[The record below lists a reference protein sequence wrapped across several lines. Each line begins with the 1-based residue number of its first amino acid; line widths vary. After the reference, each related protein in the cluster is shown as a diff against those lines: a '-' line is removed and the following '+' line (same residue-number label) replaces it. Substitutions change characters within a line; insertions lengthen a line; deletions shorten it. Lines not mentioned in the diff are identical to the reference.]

1 MRRMMIAMLTL
12 SACFPACAPAS
23 GTGERPGPADVAL
36 DQIVTGNARF
46 ALDLYDRLKGD
57 GNLFFSPYSVSTALA
72 MTYAGARGET
82 EREMAEVLHFPV
94 AGPPAEAGRV
104 PDALAAAVREEV
116 ASAFGALEE
125 GLAAD
130 PETRGYELHVAN
142 SLWGHVDYPFVDSY
156 IEFVGEHFD
165 APLTLVDFLRDAEG
179 ARLKINAWVEERTRE
194 RIKNLIPSGT
204 LTPATVLVLT
214 NAIYFKGD
222 WETQFDP
229 ERTREAEFRGLGGA
243 TTVRMM
249 SRKGDYGYS
258 EDEDVQ
264 ILELPYKG
272 DDLSMVVLLPKVEG
286 PAGLDAL
293 ERALTVESLD
303 AWIGELRERSVAV
316 SIPRFEMTWGTR
328 ELKGALQALA
338 MRLAFDA
345 GSADFSGM
353 SAGERLFIGHVLHKA
368 FIEVNEEGTEA
379 AAATAVAMLR
389 ASLPLTFRADR
400 PFVFM
405 IRDRNTGSILF
416 LGRITDLGE

>member
-12 SACFPACAPAS
+12 SAFFPACAPAS

-94 AGPPAEAGRV
+94 AEPPTE
-104 PDALAAAVREEV
+104 AAAEPADGESAIRAGV
-116 ASAFGALEE
+116 AGAFGALDK

-130 PETRGYELHVAN
+130 PETRGYSLHVAN
-142 SLWGHVDYPFVDSY
+142 SLWGHLDYPFLDSY
-156 IEFVGEHFD
+156 IEFVDEHFD
-165 APLTLVDFLRDAEG
+165 APLSLVDFVRDAEG
-179 ARLKINAWVEERTRE
+179 ARLEINAWVEERTRE
-194 RIKNLIPSGT
+194 RIKDLIPSGT
-204 LTPATVLVLT
+204 LTPETVLVLT
-214 NAIYFKGD
+214 NAIYFKGN
-222 WETQFDP
+222 WAVEFDP
-229 ERTREAEFRGLGGA
+229 ERTRDAEFHGLGGT

-249 SRKGDYGYS
+249 SRKGDYGYA
-258 EDEDVQ
+258 ENEDVQ
-264 ILELPYKG
+264 VLELPYRG
-272 DDLSMVVLLPKVEG
+272 DDLSMVVILPKVPG
-286 PAGLDAL
+286 AVGLDAL
-293 ERALTVESLD
+293 ERSLTVERLD
-303 AWIGELRERSVAV
+303 AWLGAVREREIAV
-316 SIPRFEMTWGTR
+316 HVPRFTMTWGTA
-328 ELKGALQALA
+328 ELRDHLVALG
-338 MRLAFDA
+338 MERAFSSRA
-345 GSADFSGM
+345 ADFTGM
-353 SAGERLFIGHVLHKA
+353 SEIRDLFVSNVLHKA

-379 AAATAVAMLR
+379 AAATAVVMARTSM
-389 ASLPLTFRADR
+389 SPTFRADR